1 MNADTSSL
9 SPLSAPTLGA
19 TRTEGEAETASE
31 VVARMK
37 AAGYVDFG
45 RVLRS
50 YSLVENPQMRELN
63 LAFNPVAQLLICVKC
78 HVQVPRKFRGHLRHC
93 HPLATH
99 GPAGSSDD
107 AVEDMLAALGVP
119 MQMRVFEPT
128 LEPRLLIEGLRSTY
142 TYGCSSCSYSH
153 SHRARVAAHTVTC
166 ASVAHVLDGVQVQ
179 QPHPNRREI
188 RVVLPGARTHAL
200 VDQLLTFTD
209 SLRDE
214 IIDGPIHPR
223 RENSLLRFTN
233 WTRFMLDHDVD
244 EVRSAARYPSP
255 NEFGNLY
262 GAVLRYIGGATA
274 HLDSVDSLAAQ
285 LLQPADFQVAILNHT
300 RHDRVPTELAIHQ
313 CRAIVTRLLA
323 TLLRRHKT
331 EFDLCVHSWLEGCL
345 DSLDHWLSSP
355 DPLHEGKRVR
365 AIHEVLTA
373 LWLSEYP
380 NPASSDGLADPTLAC
395 LCMQAVN
402 ADGSYMQTGEYASV
416 LAHLTRAIGLCVAT
430 EIHAV
435 VAEHAPCL
443 PPDSHLSH
451 LAGTRVDG
459 IRSLLRWVDE
469 NNWSTYATLRA
480 HERHARALLGSAL
493 YQNLW
498 WVDTHNHTEL
508 SIGGY
513 RLTLDHLRSIASNL
527 QSKIVDSFQRLTA
540 DLPTTIAYDVLAD
553 DLHNDVSGYSAIDLL
568 WHNRPE
574 QFADFARR
582 LLDHPALGLTRDMN
596 AELAVKPTRA
606 WLQAL
611 ERHELLTLVY
621 VQLTC
626 GGPARGTGPIRLS
639 MRNPTGALRS
649 LHILGGR
656 VCLVLPSMDS
666 SSAYERDE
674 VIVIP
679 LDGFIGDMLI
689 RTLAFCRR
697 VAEFLVNKLSPSSAA
712 ESARL
717 YRDLCFT
724 ALGRPFTSD
733 DVSNAL
739 AAESFPTIGF
749 DLHLPL
755 FRMGF
760 RAWNNALVPKYHAT
774 GDGDDGGLAEPLD
787 ALRAGYGC
795 ERGRHLQGLCR
806 HDFRGT
812 PLARLHVQMHNVD
825 RWQIILNLQPGGKR
839 VPYYE
844 ARSTLEAAPAP
855 GIQAPAPSTPRQLA
869 QLLTSQIASVT
880 ALARTLTQ
888 QSDRLRLEVSGLRA
902 HIDSPDAPI
911 PQPTSSPTALATTP
925 LVPGAS
931 SAAQPQYEN
940 VLSIESTHPSAEAEN
955 TANAAEQDGSL
966 SSLSDMQIS
975 SPPCTYLARSS
986 HRLSDLMLAE
996 YNPRAS
1002 SFIPT
1007 DLRSRGNS
1015 NASMGSPL
1023 PDALPSRVWRDPDQ
1037 VRLAFSYTSP
1047 DGLLKS
1053 FASRRPLFPREDGLH
1068 FMDARPYHDPYH
1080 IPPSDAIC
1088 VARRLLGDP
1097 DAQWMSDAQYGAV
1110 SAMAGLERDL
1120 CIIMRHGGGK
1130 SLAVII
1136 PTVFEDGIT
1145 VIIVPFD
1152 ALARRWAKRLDGLR
1166 IAYELFDS
1174 GSEDISGDK
1183 KIVLHPMPYIL
1194 CNGPGYNQ
1202 TIRCQI
1208 QWI

>member
-1 MNADTSSL
+1 
-9 SPLSAPTLGA
+9 
-19 TRTEGEAETASE
+19 
-31 VVARMK
+31 
-37 AAGYVDFG
+37 
-45 RVLRS
+45 
-50 YSLVENPQMRELN
+50 
-63 LAFNPVAQLLICVKC
+63 
-78 HVQVPRKFRGHLRHC
+78 
-93 HPLATH
+93 
-99 GPAGSSDD
+99 
-107 AVEDMLAALGVP
+107 
-119 MQMRVFEPT
+119 
-128 LEPRLLIEGLRSTY
+128 
-142 TYGCSSCSYSH
+142 
-153 SHRARVAAHTVTC
+153 
-166 ASVAHVLDGVQVQ
+166 
-179 QPHPNRREI
+179 
-188 RVVLPGARTHAL
+188 
-200 VDQLLTFTD
+200 
-209 SLRDE
+209 
-214 IIDGPIHPR
+214 
-223 RENSLLRFTN
+223 
-233 WTRFMLDHDVD
+233 
-244 EVRSAARYPSP
+244 
-255 NEFGNLY
+255 
-262 GAVLRYIGGATA
+262 
-274 HLDSVDSLAAQ
+274 
-285 LLQPADFQVAILNHT
+285 
-300 RHDRVPTELAIHQ
+300 
-313 CRAIVTRLLA
+313 
-323 TLLRRHKT
+323 
-331 EFDLCVHSWLEGCL
+331 
-345 DSLDHWLSSP
+345 
-355 DPLHEGKRVR
+355 RVR

-493 YQNLW
+493 HQNLW

-553 DLHNDVSGYSAIDLL
+553 DLHNDVSGYSAVDLL

-902 HIDSPDAPI
+902 RIDSPGTLLALVPPFAPY
-911 PQPTSSPTALATTP
+911 SSPCQMLQSLSRRPHRPRSRPRLSSPEP
-925 LVPGAS
+925 LLPPNLNMRMFFLLRVRIP
-931 SAAQPQYEN
+931 
-940 VLSIESTHPSAEAEN
+940 
-955 TANAAEQDGSL
+955 NAAEQDGSL

-986 HRLSDLMLAE
+986 HRLSDLKLAE

-1015 NASMGSPL
+1015 NASMGEQRTFNNAIICLSPSMYVTFYTL
-1023 PDALPSRVWRDPDQ
+1023 DAVAELS
-1037 VRLAFSYTSP
+1037 
-1047 DGLLKS
+1047 LLV
-1053 FASRRPLFPREDGLH
+1053 FPREDGLH

-1120 CIIMRHGGGK
+1120 CIVMRHGGGK

-1152 ALARRWAKRLDGLR
+1152 ALAQRWAKRLDGLR

-1183 KIVLHPMPYIL
+1183 KIVLVSLDSAALASWRDALVRLEARGALVLRIVVDDAHAVVASSRFSLALREMGGLRTVNAPIVLLTSHMSPHALPFFRQEYQLAAPLVIRDLTDRPEILYDVTPSMELPGAAALTRRLWTRHIDDREPVDRFFVFVFSVAKGRELARLTHLPFWHAASENIGEPQPAREHLAAYADFVQGNPPGLIVFGTLDSVADHPHARFAVLVHPPPNLALVMHLCGWISHDGLPGFVYIVPAPAPYDSTASPELAMLRGARAMIQIQYVL
-1194 CNGPGYNQ
+1194 PFWPADREHRC
-1202 TIRCQI
+1202 IRCVVLEATDGIRMCCYEIADAVLCTFCQQCKLDI
-1208 QWI
+1208 RLNSVSL